1 MVTDPTFRMRYDK
14 SLKEYKILKEA
25 DTEEYQYIYMY
36 VTISYVYMYVTIS
49 YVYMYVTISFVCMYV
64 KEALTLKPA

>member
-1 MVTDPTFRMRYDK
+1 MKSFHLLSGIEMVTDPTFRMRYDK

-36 VTISYVYMYVTIS
+36 VTISYVYI
-49 YVYMYVTISFVCMYV
+49 VCYHIICMHV
-64 KEALTLKPA
+64 C

>member
-1 MVTDPTFRMRYDK
+1 MKSFRLLSGIEMVTDPTFRMRYDK

-49 YVYMYVTISFVCMYV
+49 LCMHVC
-64 KEALTLKPA
+64 